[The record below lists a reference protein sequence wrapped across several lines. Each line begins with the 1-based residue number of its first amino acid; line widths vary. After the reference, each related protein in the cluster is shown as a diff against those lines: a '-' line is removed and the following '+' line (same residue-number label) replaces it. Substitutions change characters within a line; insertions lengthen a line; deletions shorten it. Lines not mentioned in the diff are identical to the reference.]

1 MYHDLSEYR
10 REIEEVLGV
19 FSEVL
24 YEMDVEA
31 VKYQSSEEKK
41 RLRQEIAEQKKENA
55 RQAEQLSQLDLQNT
69 QQAEQL
75 SLQAE
80 QIARLEAELKAL
92 RRS

>member
-41 RLRQEIAEQKKENA
+41 RLRQEIAEQKQEIIMQKKENA
-55 RQAEQLSQLDLQNT
+55 RQAER
-69 QQAEQL
+69 L

-80 QIARLEAELKAL
+80 QIAQLEAELKAL
-92 RRS
+92 RQS